1 MVYVLL
7 ILTFVL
13 LGSCTV
19 EYLLHV
25 RCRRAIGLRI
35 HVNGTRGKSSVSRLI
50 GAGLR
55 AAGIRTMVK
64 TTGSAARLIF
74 EDGGE
79 HPIAR
84 PGPPRV
90 IEQIRMFRVAAS
102 RRADAMV
109 IECMALQPYLQ
120 FLSERKLVRAH
131 IAVITNVRAD
141 HLDVMGPDVDGV
153 ALALAGVVPAGG
165 TLVTRSSPYDAFF
178 RKVCAESGAA
188 LRLVGDE
195 DVARIT
201 PEELSRFSYIEHA
214 ENIAVA
220 LAACE
225 AAGAD
230 RRVAL
235 EGMFAVRPDLGA
247 LRVFR
252 GQAPNGA
259 WTFADAFAAND
270 PDSSAILWE
279 MLNERYAGQARR
291 ILVVNCRADRL
302 DRSRQIGEMMT
313 TRVRADLYVLVGAET
328 RMALRP
334 AEEAG
339 LEAGKVLAMEGASS
353 QEVFTRLI
361 EAVEGATLIVGM
373 GNIKGIGEELSAEF
387 RQAST

>member
-7 ILTFVL
+7 ALTAGL
-13 LGSCTV
+13 LGCCAV

-55 AAGIRTMVK
+55 AAGRRAMVK
-64 TTGSAARLIF
+64 TTGSAARLIY
-74 EDGGE
+74 EDGTE

-84 PGPPRV
+84 PGPPRI
-90 IEQIRMFRVAAS
+90 IEQLRMFRIAAR

-120 FLSERKLVRAH
+120 FLSERRIVCAH
-131 IAVITNVRAD
+131 VAVITNVRAD

-165 TLVTRSSPYDAFF
+165 VLVTRQSRYDAFF
-178 RKVCAESGAA
+178 GQVCRERGCR
-188 LRLVGDE
+188 LRVVTDE

-201 PEELSRFSYIEHA
+201 PEELARFGYVEHA
-214 ENIAVA
+214 ENVAVA

-235 EGMFAVRPDLGA
+235 EGMFAVQPDLGA

-252 GQAPNGA
+252 GRADGGQ
-259 WTFADAFAAND
+259 WTFADGFAAND
-270 PDSSAILWE
+270 PESSTMLWE
-279 MLNERYAGQARR
+279 MLNQRYPDQQRR

-302 DRSRQIGEMMT
+302 DRSRQMGQMMAGL
-313 TRVRADLYVLVGAET
+313 VRADLYVLVGAET
-328 RMALRP
+328 RMARRP
-334 AEEAG
+334 AAEAG
-339 LEAGKVLAMEGASS
+339 LESRRVLDMAGAPSE
-353 QEVFTRLI
+353 EVFARLLA
-361 EAVEGATLIVGM
+361 AVEGNTLIVGM
-373 GNIKGIGEELSAEF
+373 GNIKGIGEELSARF
-387 RQAST
+387 RKASL